1 MCRLLW
7 IDGLSI
13 LLMTLVVGCT
23 NSMEESGTLT
33 SYPDPHTFTALP
45 TMIPAYPD
53 LNQSMLFPEAALEY
67 FTYDPDAYPQFAEAF
82 PDAPCATWENG
93 GLTWFKHEGD
103 EEWAVRV
110 RFSDYRLCGFPSSQP
125 DKPTEP
131 TMEWPPDEEV
141 SERATE
147 ITLPPPPHLDRPL
160 LFYEDSI
167 FPYPFAPNAIPPTPQ
182 QHRLHPARPGRMA
195 AWNGGSSPSA
205 DRRARAGWHSSS
217 NPNSVSVVFRN
228 PYRRSH
234 PNPRRS
240 LWYRC
245 SRPFRRR
252 RLHHKGRIALQN
264 RSTVLRVDGVF

>member
-167 FPYPFAPNAIPPTPQ
+167 FPYPFVPNAYPAYAAAAPAAPCATWENGGLEW
-182 QHRLHPARPGRMA
+182 RFFAFSRPARPSWVAFLQQPEFRFCGFPQPVPA
-195 AWNGGSSPSA
+195 KPPKPTAIPLVPVFTPVPATPSPS
-205 DRRARAGWHSSS
+205 
-217 NPNSVSVVFRN
+217 
-228 PYRRSH
+228 
-234 PNPRRS
+234 
-240 LWYRC
+240 
-245 SRPFRRR
+245 
-252 RLHHKGRIALQN
+252 
-264 RSTVLRVDGVF
+264 